1 MHVPMKRVMK
11 PQKTKKWARPALRSR
26 LETVELEAMA
36 ASDVCSGRGT
46 GQLRG
51 RPAMSSGFFPRVC
64 SHSSRQRPMARPRRY
79 FLIRFQA

>member
-36 ASDVCSGRGT
+36 ASDVCSGRE
-46 GQLRG
+46 RASW
-51 RPAMSSGFFPRVC
+51 RPAGDELRLLSRVC